1 MTVPLM
7 PAVAGGRSGWRTGHR
22 RAAWVA
28 LVVAAALG
36 IASLPGRAEEPDPFS
51 ATVAVDATAETVVKA
66 RETARLDG
74 QRRALA
80 AIVEHLSSGTAA
92 GSTPMNAPGK
102 LAKLDDKTI
111 TDLVAS

>member
-1 MTVPLM
+1 MVLPLM
-7 PAVAGGRSGWRTGHR
+7 PAAVGRGSGWPLGKR
-22 RAAWVA
+22 RAPWAA
-28 LVVAAALG
+28 LVVVAALG

-80 AIVEHLSSGTAA
+80 AIVEHLSSGTGGGA
-92 GSTPMNAPGK
+92 STDNPGQV
-102 LAKLDDKTI
+102 AK
-111 TDLVAS
+111 